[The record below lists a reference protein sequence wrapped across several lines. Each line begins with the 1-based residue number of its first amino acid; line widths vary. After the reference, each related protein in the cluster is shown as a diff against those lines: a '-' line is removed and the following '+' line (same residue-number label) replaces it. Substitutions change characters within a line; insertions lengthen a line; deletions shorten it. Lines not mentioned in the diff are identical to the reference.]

1 MSRIFYYFSAS
12 IDWIKKKLKKCKTK
26 EDIEAIESEP
36 VTEVDNYLV
45 TLENVMKYKFES
57 DYENSTKDNFADLK
71 KDLENI
77 IKEKLSKCEQ
87 KLTTSINSLKRKSN
101 EWM

>member
-1 MSRIFYYFSAS
+1 
-12 IDWIKKKLKKCKTK
+12 
-26 EDIEAIESEP
+26 
-36 VTEVDNYLV
+36 
-45 TLENVMKYKFES
+45 MKSKFES
-57 DYENSTKDNFADLK
+57 DYENSTKDDFADLK